1 MNREADSMMRRMW
14 CVGLLLVC
22 MAGTAVAGDMM
33 FAHKF
38 EQGKSQR
45 YRLQLNTEMEM
56 TGMEASQ
63 TADMTV
69 KVTCSAKAKDKYT
82 MTVLFEKVTASNMI
96 AGNLQE
102 DPSAAQM
109 MGKTVIFTVDAH
121 GSVSDIRP
129 GPGFDV
135 WESVQQVVEP
145 TIKNWY
151 VYMPGKAVAVG
162 GEWKRENFHDKTTA
176 GADYV
181 TNEKF
186 KFREIKKV
194 KGGELA
200 VVDEDVTTTVGGT
213 TETPIGVFKL
223 AGTGTGKF
231 EFWYD
236 PARGTVPHFKGT
248 MNTSIDMTPQSGSA
262 TMKTTVA
269 NHIER
274 DLIE

>member
-1 MNREADSMMRRMW
+1 MMRRMS
-14 CVGLLLVC
+14 CVGLLLLSL
-22 MAGTAVAGDMM
+22 AGNAMAGDMM

-45 YRLQLNTEMEM
+45 YRLKLNTEMEM

-69 KVTCSAKAKDKYT
+69 KVTCSAADKGKYT
-82 MTVLFEKVTASNMI
+82 MTVLFEKVEASNMI

-109 MGKTVIFTVDAH
+109 TGKTVIFTVDAH
-121 GSVSDIRP
+121 GSVSNIMP

-135 WESVQQVVEP
+135 WSSVQQVVEP
-145 TIKNWY
+145 TLKNWY
-151 VYMPGKAVAVG
+151 VYMPDKALPVG
-162 GEWKRENFHDKTTA
+162 GEWKRENFRDQSVS

-186 KFREIKKV
+186 KFREVKKV

-200 VVDEDVTTTVGGT
+200 VVDENVTTTVGGT

-231 EFWYD
+231 EFWFD

-248 MNTSIDMTPQSGSA
+248 METSIDMTPQSGSA
-262 TMKTTVA
+262 TMKTVVA